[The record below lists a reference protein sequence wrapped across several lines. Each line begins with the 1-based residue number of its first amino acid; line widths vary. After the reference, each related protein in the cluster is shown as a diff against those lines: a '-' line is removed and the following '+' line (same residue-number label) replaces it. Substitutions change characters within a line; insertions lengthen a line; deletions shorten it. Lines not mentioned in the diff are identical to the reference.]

1 MIKIC
6 YILPILLSVILWG
19 CTDNLE
25 VSSSST
31 SGEGNV
37 QIVISSSDMPEIVT
51 RSDAD
56 NTSIESV
63 VLFAFN
69 SEGTLVKKM
78 YQYFDSDEV
87 SLSMH
92 LSDGTYTL
100 CVVCNLPD
108 PESVYEYVTSLETLN
123 TQYVSIQNA
132 DGAYRGKF
140 VMFKEESV
148 TISSTSTEPINI
160 EVERLAS
167 FHDFTIR
174 FVPEEEA
181 DQFEITEVKMNNIP
195 KGSWIVPHPDVEN
208 DLKGNTGDWV
218 YREKTNDMAERY
230 FTSDRMD
237 LEQKEL
243 SVQDKQEK
251 VKWQYT
257 SSYTLFENRRG
268 AVETSGTSPYE
279 YNDTYWPGSETLAQS
294 ASSGSNDSEQRL
306 FALRQYYKRYL
317 AQTVK
322 EPVDGENLKFTYA
335 TYLTIS
341 GIYQVGS
348 TDETFQVTYHVYLGN
363 DNFKDFNIKRN
374 VKYITQIDIKS
385 MNMIDTRVEWE
396 SLSAMTLSVPDEVLD
411 AHCNTVKAV
420 LFSPDPW
427 EVWVEHPDQ
436 TPWLELSGSSVYRS
450 RQVGPS
456 TGNQETDA
464 SYRMEGTGRVLR
476 NIYIHTDEFIPDL
489 KDPTKNNAQTMRSG
503 RIAFRKK
510 GSTDIQYVTV
520 WQYPA
525 QLAVLHIKYDIHTM
539 KEVRDTFYIE
549 RILEK
554 KHLPWGFEKYWSFI
568 TDDLIASGRWD
579 GLSNTRKLYQ
589 VGIDGDKW
597 GVPPA
602 YPKDTYP
609 NGIPESTALGYV
621 LGKNRDRDGDGQIGY
636 DEIMW
641 YFPARN
647 EVEQLY
653 EAWQAG
659 NLSFEGT
666 DDIFHTSSPSA
677 ADPEGITTG
686 FSYYVKMSNGKY
698 GIGQRDRTY
707 NVIAFRRKNNE
718 WSGPN
723 AGDANFTVTVET
735 GWTDEELVMPKY

>member
-1 MIKIC
+1 MIRAS
-6 YILPILLSVILWG
+6 YIIWIMLLSVHLLG
-19 CTDNLE
+19 CTDNLGVDKE
-25 VSSSST
+25 SIP
-31 SGEGNV
+31 GEGNV

-56 NTSIESV
+56 NISIESV

-87 SLSMH
+87 ALNMH

-100 CVVCNLPD
+100 CVVCNLPN

-140 VMFKEESV
+140 VMFKKAENVE
-148 TISSTSTEPINI
+148 ISSTSTESIEI
-160 EVERLAS
+160 EVDRLAS

-174 FVPEEEA
+174 FVPE
-181 DQFEITEVKMNNIP
+181 DNTDLFEITEVKVNNIP
-195 KGSWIVPHPDVEN
+195 KGSWIVPHSDVEN
-208 DLKGNTGDWV
+208 DLEGNTGDWV

-237 LEQKEL
+237 LEQQDL
-243 SVQDKQEK
+243 SAQDETEG

-257 SSYTLFENRRG
+257 SSYALFENRRG
-268 AVETSGTSPYE
+268 AVKTESYGDYE
-279 YNDTYWPGSETLAQS
+279 YNEEYWT
-294 ASSGSNDSEQRL
+294 GSNSLAGSAYEGNEDAAQRL
-306 FALRQYYKRYL
+306 LALRQYYKWDL
-317 AQTVK
+317 VQKVK
-322 EPVDGENLKFTYA
+322 ENVGGTERLQFACA

-341 GIYQVGS
+341 GIYQSAKEG
-348 TDETFQVTYHVYLGN
+348 DFRVTYYVYLGA
-363 DNFKDFNIKRN
+363 DNFKDFNVKRN
-374 VKYITQIDIKS
+374 TKYRTYIDIRSINKV
-385 MNMIDTRVEWE
+385 DTRVKWE
-396 SLSAMTLSVPDEVLD
+396 SLSAITLSVPDEVLD
-411 AHCNTVKAV
+411 AHCNAVKAV

-436 TPWLELSGSSVYRS
+436 TPWLELSFNSAYRS
-450 RQVGPS
+450 RQVGAS
-456 TGNQETDA
+456 TGGSQETDA

-510 GSTDIQYVTV
+510 GSTDVQYVTV

-568 TDDLIASGRWD
+568 TDDLISSGQWD

-597 GVPPA
+597 GVKPA
-602 YPKDTYP
+602 YP